1 MIYQSLLLAS
11 RPILT
16 SQPALAVTPPLAS
29 LTPATPALPLPQA
42 GPPAEQLINGLTL
55 LLLILIM
62 GLCLSALVVV
72 LTALLPQASQRSK
85 IAIVRSPWR
94 AFFIGLANYLFLGG
108 ISLVLFSPNSK
119 ILGLVGALIIAFL
132 AGVTTIG
139 LTGLAALTGDKLSVL
154 RDQPMSPL
162 KRLVWGAIA
171 LELASLFPLVGWFIL
186 APALQMISFGAAVLA
201 WWNRKPETTEEP
213 EIGRDSFFEEESS
226 PEDFSVGDALRRS

>member
-11 RPILT
+11 RPILAT
-16 SQPALAVTPPLAS
+16 TPTLAAIA
-29 LTPATPALPLPQA
+29 PATPALSLSQA
-42 GPPAEQLINGLTL
+42 GPPAGQLINGLAL
-55 LLLILIM
+55 LVLILIM
-62 GLCLSALVVV
+62 GLCLSALVAV
-72 LTALLPQASQRSK
+72 LAALLPKASQHSK

-108 ISLVLFSPNSK
+108 ISLVLFSTN
-119 ILGLVGALIIAFL
+119 IRALGLVGALIIAFL

-171 LELASLFPLVGWFIL
+171 LELASLCPLVGWFLL

-201 WWNRKPETTEEP
+201 WWNRKPEKLGEQ

-226 PEDFSVGDALRRS
+226 PEDSA